1 MRNLIMDMELGATQ
15 NTAKPLM
22 YCGDSLLWLT
32 TELGQ
37 SDLNAEVT
45 VLPVSR
51 FEFANGLRL

>member
-1 MRNLIMDMELGATQ
+1 MEYGATQ

-22 YCGDSLLWLT
+22 YGGDSLLWLT

-45 VLPVSR
+45 ALPVSR
-51 FEFANGLRL
+51 FELANGLRL